1 MIHVITSNNHPSN
14 PQQPIQQPYVK
25 RTSKLLSCKSVSHVP
40 ILSFIPHA
48 TLGEITR
55 FTARKAMWLLALNR
69 KLETA
74 QDSAEKNQFAG
85 RSLPTS
91 ENRILMFQMSQTLHN
106 QVHSTI
112 NHAPIGV

>member
-40 ILSFIPHA
+40 ILSFIPHV

-74 QDSAEKNQFAG
+74 QDSAEK
-85 RSLPTS
+85 TS
-91 ENRILMFQMSQTLHN
+91 CRQISSNLRESNPDVSDESN
-106 QVHSTI
+106 PS
-112 NHAPIGV
+112 